1 MNDGDQVERA
11 CARLVIGF
19 ANAADHRDYDRI
31 LALFTDDGVF
41 ARPGVSYAGK
51 HQIRTYLKSR
61 PGKMTNRHVI
71 SNFEITRFAETA
83 VDGLAYYTVYRV
95 FEAEDPLGEKP
106 LKLDPPMAVGEFRT
120 QFRLAAEGWRLSRLE
135 VCPVFAQQS

>member
-31 LALFTDDGVF
+31 LMLFTEDGIF
-41 ARPGVSYAGK
+41 ARPGASYAGK
-51 HQIRTYLKSR
+51 NQIRTYLESR
-61 PGKMTNRHVI
+61 PEKMTNRHLI
-71 SNFEITRFAETA
+71 SNFEITRFVEAA

-95 FEAEDPLGEKP
+95 FEAEAPLGEKP
-106 LKLDPPMAVGEFRT
+106 LKLDLPLAVGEFRT
-120 QFRLAAEGWRLSRLE
+120 QFRLEAEGWRLSRLE
-135 VCPVFAQQS
+135 VCPVFAQQT